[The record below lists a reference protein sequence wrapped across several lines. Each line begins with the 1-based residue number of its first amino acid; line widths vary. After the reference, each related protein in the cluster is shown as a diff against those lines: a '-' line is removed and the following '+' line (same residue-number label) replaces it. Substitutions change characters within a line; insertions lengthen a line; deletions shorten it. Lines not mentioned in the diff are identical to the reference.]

1 MKSSREPNFIRTW
14 SADSWPDRRD
24 WRLRR
29 VLIKITD
36 LGYQSS
42 IKVELTPQAQLSIQ
56 WTIRILTREKVLLTK
71 SDREGRENVC
81 APFYQ
86 LSCDEN

>member
-1 MKSSREPNFIRTW
+1 MN
-14 SADSWPDRRD
+14 
-24 WRLRR
+24 
-29 VLIKITD
+29 
-36 LGYQSS
+36 
-42 IKVELTPQAQLSIQ
+42 LTPQAQLSIQ

-86 LSCDEN
+86 LSCDENLFILIKPYQFINNRKLEEGRKMRERKVN